1 LLELRG
7 PKEEEKGVFSSHLNE
22 LDRECSESYF
32 FSTRVL
38 TIPDGFGAKYFS
50 HCSSLGVGTGL
61 NSTRG
66 AHIFWASLP
75 HCGRPKKPSDILGH
89 CSAL

>member
-7 PKEEEKGVFSSHLNE
+7 PKEEEKGDFSSHSNE
-22 LDRECSESYF
+22 PDGECSESYF
-32 FSTRVL
+32 YP
-38 TIPDGFGAKYFS
+38 TIPDGFTAKYFS
-50 HCSSLGVGTGL
+50 HCSSLGVGTVL

-75 HCGRPKKPSDILGH
+75 HCGRPKKQSDILGH
-89 CSAL
+89 L